1 MQHTLGSA
9 SLGGITQAKSVE
21 RPVTAFD
28 GIATALDRSALL
40 VARVEQLRDRL
51 LGARP
56 ENKIGGPVPT
66 AAGLLDDYAERAR
79 CASARIDDALSAL
92 NEIERAI
99 P

>member
-9 SLGGITQAKSVE
+9 ALGGNMQAKSVE

-28 GIATALDRSALL
+28 GIAIAFDRVGLL
-40 VARVEQLRDRL
+40 AARVEQLRDRL
-51 LGARP
+51 LGPRP

-79 CASARIDDALSAL
+79 CASARIDDALSAV
-92 NEIERAI
+92 NEIERSL